1 MEKKLNEKIV
11 LQTERLYL
19 SELTTS
25 DSDAA
30 FMQELTNMT
39 EWIQFIGDRNIKNL
53 EDSKA
58 YIKNRV
64 MTSYE
69 EFGFGFYKVSLKTDD
84 TPIGICGIVKRS
96 TLENVDIGY
105 GFLTKYTRKGYAY
118 EASKATLD
126 YAMND
131 LNIKKIVAIT
141 SPNNDKSKRLLEKLG
156 LKLVDTITES
166 EYGVSLLFSIE
177 NN

>member
-11 LQTERLYL
+11 IQTERLYL
-19 SELTTS
+19 SELTTK

-30 FMQELTNMT
+30 FMQELTNMA
-39 EWIQFIGDRNIKNL
+39 EWFQFIGDRNIHNL
-53 EDSKA
+53 EDAKA

-64 MTSYE
+64 MPSYKD
-69 EFGFGFYKVSLKTDD
+69 FGFGFYKVCLKTDG
-84 TPIGICGIVKRS
+84 TPIGTCGIVKRP

-105 GFLTKYTRKGYAY
+105 GFLTRHTGKGYAY
-118 EASKATLD
+118 EAAKATLD

-156 LKLVDTITES
+156 LKLVDEIKES

-177 NN
+177 K

>member
-1 MEKKLNEKIV
+1 MEKKLNKKIV

-64 MTSYE
+64 MPSYE

-84 TPIGICGIVKRS
+84 TPLGICGIVKRP

-105 GFLTKYTRKGYAY
+105 GFLTRYTRKGYAY

-131 LNIKKIVAIT
+131 LNIKKIIAIT
-141 SPNNDKSKRLLEKLG
+141 SPKNDKSKRLLEKLG
-156 LKLVDTITES
+156 LKLVDKITES

-177 NN
+177 KK